1 MRYASV
7 RKGMDNASK
16 VMFTGNVTHKLDP
29 KSRVAIPAGWRAA
42 QEGVL
47 TLIDAN
53 SDSYPVLKCY
63 TAASFADKVEAI
75 RTQAEAR
82 GVSPGDLDR
91 YIGMITGRSFQ
102 AELSSQGKLLIPK
115 TQRERLKL
123 KDTATIVGRGTY
135 FEIWSPEDYA
145 LTNTP
150 EAISK
155 IELDQ
160 LFHILS

>member
-1 MRYASV
+1 MYAE
-7 RKGMDNASK
+7 GMDNASK

-53 SDSYPVLKCY
+53 YEAYPVLKCY
-63 TAASFADKVEAI
+63 TQESFADKVAAI

-82 GVSPGDLDR
+82 GVPPGELDR

-115 TQRERLKL
+115 PQRERLKL
-123 KDTATIVGRGTY
+123 KENATIVGRGTF

-155 IELDQ
+155 VELDQ

>member
-1 MRYASV
+1 MYTN
-7 RKGMDNASK
+7 GMDNASK

-47 TLIDAN
+47 TLIDAHYET
-53 SDSYPVLKCY
+53 YPVLKCY
-63 TAASFADKVEAI
+63 TQESFADKIASI
-75 RTQAEAR
+75 RSQAEAR
-82 GVSPGDLDR
+82 GVEPGELDR

-115 TQRERLKL
+115 QQRERLGL
-123 KDTATIVGRGTY
+123 KESATIVGRGTY

-155 IELDQ
+155 VELDQ
-160 LFHILS
+160 LFHMLS